1 MMTGDLSELSVP
13 LTSTLLLRYIE
24 QVVAPPD
31 PLGQAGGSLVL
42 GKIKFFDIS
51 VFMFTNNKAYI

>member
-24 QVVAPPD
+24 QAVAPPD

-42 GKIKFFDIS
+42 GKIK
-51 VFMFTNNKAYI
+51 T

>member
-1 MMTGDLSELSVP
+1 MTGDLSELSVP

-24 QVVAPPD
+24 QADAPPD

-42 GKIKFFDIS
+42 GKIFDIS
-51 VFMFTNNKAYI
+51 VFMLTNNKSYI

>member
-1 MMTGDLSELSVP
+1 MMTGELGELSVP

-24 QVVAPPD
+24 QADAPPD

-42 GKIKFFDIS
+42 GMIKTLFFRHFGFY
-51 VFMFTNNKAYI
+51 VYK

>member
-24 QVVAPPD
+24 QADAPPD

-42 GKIKFFDIS
+42 GK
-51 VFMFTNNKAYI
+51 NKT